1 MNVSSKLTITL
12 SEQELYQAIEF
23 YLKHA
28 HDKNVS
34 IKSLSH
40 LTREWTEGGGGMMEI
55 DYSEPNGVR
64 FECVGEDL

>member
-1 MNVSSKLTITL
+1 MNISSKQTITL

-28 HDKNVS
+28 HDKTVS
-34 IKSLSH
+34 ITSLSH

-64 FECVGEDL
+64 FECVEENL